1 MNEATFKRNWE
12 TRGLEMAEIFS
23 DRSKKDTFLYAN
35 RGQGEL
41 TKDQYIQRIRELCG
55 EISYQSVGQKDRSK
69 RNRVWKDSASSK
81 PCSHN
86 GVFAGDKNRGFT
98 TSLQASTSRNY
109 FVDDEQ
115 PTDPESFS
123 SMVNY
128 TTADPRI
135 LPAVVETVRY
145 LRQTYHQ
152 LLLSMRPKSFSFF
165 EKERE
170 NLGTR
175 SDSSEEHFSSLSDDT
190 NSAKVRVSLPYN
202 QNSTRHRKKRA
213 NSTLSSSSNS
223 SASLGNHQLIRRS
236 VTGSCDKWSGSDRHR
251 FRRVTFDTVNLQ
263 KNDQPYELHAAA
275 SEGDTDEVMMLT
287 LNGCDLNAPDSDGFP
302 AFEFALRRSKFR
314 CAIFLVEAGT
324 DIDMYTRKKLK
335 EYETLLRK
343 SRSYMHVMKTTL

>member
-1 MNEATFKRNWE
+1 
-12 TRGLEMAEIFS
+12 MAKLFS
-23 DRSKKDTFLYAN
+23 DRSKKDTCLYAN

-41 TKDQYIQRIRELCG
+41 TKDQYIQKIRELCG

-69 RNRVWKDSASSK
+69 RNTVWKGSASSK

-86 GVFAGDKNRGFT
+86 GVFAEDKDRGFT
-98 TSLQASTSRNY
+98 TSLHPSTSRNY

-123 SMVNY
+123 SMVNT

-152 LLLSMRPKSFSFF
+152 LLLSTRPKSFSFF

-190 NSAKVRVSLPYN
+190 NSAKVL
-202 QNSTRHRKKRA
+202 
-213 NSTLSSSSNS
+213 
-223 SASLGNHQLIRRS
+223 
-236 VTGSCDKWSGSDRHR
+236 VTGGRDRWSGSDRHR
-251 FRRVTFDTVNLQ
+251 CRRVTFDTANLQ
-263 KNDQPYELHAAA
+263 EYKPYELHAAA
-275 SEGDTDEVMMLT
+275 SEGNIDKVMMLT

-314 CAIFLVEAGT
+314 CAIFLVEAGS

-335 EYETLLRK
+335 EYEKLLKK
-343 SRSYMHVMKTTL
+343 SRSYMHVMETTL